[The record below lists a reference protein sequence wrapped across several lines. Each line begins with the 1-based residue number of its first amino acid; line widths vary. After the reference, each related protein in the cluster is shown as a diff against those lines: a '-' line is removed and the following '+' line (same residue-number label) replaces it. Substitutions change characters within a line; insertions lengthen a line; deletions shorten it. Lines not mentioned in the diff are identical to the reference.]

1 MYLRVAGMFVVF
13 GLRLCLLVMAA
24 EAHQLYP
31 HPGRHP
37 AIQYIDGQL
46 AIGRCTPDQPVSVQ
60 AAHEQRTPTVS
71 LHRTVARVEPQKELS
86 EPVYYPTPTADGGS
100 FVWILGSRAPPPGI
114 PG

>member
-13 GLRLCLLVMAA
+13 GMRLCLAVMAA

-37 AIQYIDGQL
+37 AIQYIDAQL
-46 AIGRCTPDQPVSVQ
+46 VIGRFVLGPPMWLQDV
-60 AAHEQRTPTVS
+60 HEQGTPVVT
-71 LHRTVARVEPQKELS
+71 LHRAAAPALSKNVPS
-86 EPVYYPTPTADGGS
+86 EPVYYPTPTAYSGS
-100 FVWILGSRAPPPGI
+100 FVWILGSRAPPPGV

>member
-1 MYLRVAGMFVVF
+1 MVF
-13 GLRLCLLVMAA
+13 GLRLCLAVISA

-31 HPGRHP
+31 QPSRHP

-46 AIGRCTPDQPVSVQ
+46 AIGRFVAGPPMWLQDVHDQDTPAV
-60 AAHEQRTPTVS
+60 A
-71 LHRTVARVEPQKELS
+71 LHRAAAPAVSRNVIS
-86 EPVYYPTPTADGGS
+86 EAVYYPAPTADSGS